1 MRSAAEEH
9 PIILCQA
16 RHNIALLALSSATGI
31 LPRPDGGTCDC
42 WAGHA
47 ELGTVH
53 VVDLST
59 DIHLL
64 GPSGAGAARRSRDHY
79 AVRVSPRL
87 DIRGSRCLQS
97 VQVGS
102 RQAWGVC
109 EIRREH
115 VRMEAEFIGA
125 EQSGR
130 SFHKIKGL

>member
-42 WAGHA
+42 WAGQA

-87 DIRGSRCLQS
+87 PLIWVSRATSGDPGACSRCRLGVGKHGVS
-97 VQVGS
+97 VRSGGS
-102 RQAWGVC
+102 
-109 EIRREH
+109 
-115 VRMEAEFIGA
+115 M
-125 EQSGR
+125 
-130 SFHKIKGL
+130 